1 MANKSEIKNVQARI
15 PLEIHEELLSAIK
28 EWNENH
34 PDDNQ
39 LNLQR
44 VMVEALTSW
53 LRTNQRK
60 DPFEDLA
67 GIINSK

>member
-15 PLEIHEELLSAIK
+15 PLEIYEELLSAIK

-34 PDDNQ
+34 PDDNR

-53 LRTNQRK
+53 LRTNQGK